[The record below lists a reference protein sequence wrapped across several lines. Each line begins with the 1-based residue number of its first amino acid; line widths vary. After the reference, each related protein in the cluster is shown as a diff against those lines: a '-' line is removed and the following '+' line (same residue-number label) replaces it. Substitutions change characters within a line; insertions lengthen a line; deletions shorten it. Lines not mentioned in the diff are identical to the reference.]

1 MPVETSIIEQI
12 TPPPRPSAPA
22 KLGKT
27 PVNTGTLV
35 FGLCGCNAC
44 LVGGLFNQSGLNNR
58 KQSNTKNLE
67 TIAERHPRE
76 ELFIVDDY
84 ILFIQINMQ
93 SVFRIRDILVRIRI
107 LLFSSITFK
116 MPTQLS
122 FLLITFRI
130 HPYLSD

>member
-93 SVFRIRDILVRIRI
+93 SVFRIRDILVRIRTRDLRIRI
-107 LLFSSITFK
+107 LLFSSVTFK
-116 MPTQLS
+116 MPTKIS
-122 FLLITFRI
+122 FLLSTF
-130 HPYLSD
+130 